1 MLGSLCE
8 RISLERRRKMPKK
21 CLSRSSRSCGR
32 SRFCRARARAWQWR
46 ARRHARCSENS
57 HRIFFALEV
66 EGPTRGCSALSAAN
80 LIKRNGYGATSGNCG
95 IDGLMSV
102 TGKSTRD
109 MGHDVTLKLQPTS
122 SSSVVPPPSSRR
134 FGLFVPAFPPR
145 EPFCR
150 QESPRKATTTMEG
163 LRSGIQSLNARII
176 DAWGDA

>member
-1 MLGSLCE
+1 
-8 RISLERRRKMPKK
+8 MPKK

-122 SSSVVPPPSSRR
+122 SSSVVPPRLGEDLVCSCRLSLPESRSADR
-134 FGLFVPAFPPR
+134 NRHAKRQQQWEDFDPAFNLSTP
-145 EPFCR
+145 
-150 QESPRKATTTMEG
+150 A
-163 LRSGIQSLNARII
+163 
-176 DAWGDA
+176 

>member
-1 MLGSLCE
+1 MLGSLW
-8 RISLERRRKMPKK
+8 RRKMPKK
-21 CLSRSSRSCGR
+21 RLSRSSRSCGR

-80 LIKRNGYGATSGNCG
+80 LIKRNGCGATSGNCG

-102 TGKSTRD
+102 TGTSTRD
-109 MGHDVTLKLQPTS
+109 MGHDVTFEITAHI
-122 SSSVVPPPSSRR
+122 VFIGGAPPSSRR